1 MKRSSAILAMHSSIS
16 AMSNITTAEFSTVL
30 AGSPQIS
37 CRHSISDGSLL
48 KAMKSHEG
56 QESFLSQDEAITLL
70 IGTNL
75 PPLTQ
80 SPS

>member
-1 MKRSSAILAMHSSIS
+1 MS
-16 AMSNITTAEFSTVL
+16 AMSNITAAEFSPVL

-37 CRHSISDGSLL
+37 CRHSTSDGSL
-48 KAMKSHEG
+48 KSHEG